1 MNVGFI
7 GLGRM
12 GQPMVRNL
20 LKAGHAVTVYNR
32 TRSRAEELRSAG
44 ARIADSPSAA
54 CQSEFLM
61 TILADDNAIE
71 EIIFG
76 KQNLIGQLPSNSV
89 HICMSTI
96 SVAMA
101 RKLTEAHARAG
112 NGYVSAP
119 VFGRPEAAEAAK
131 LFVVAAGP
139 SQLIERCRPLFDAIG
154 QKTFVAGEDP
164 VAANVVKLAGNFM
177 IASVLETLGEAFALL
192 RKSGVDPA
200 LFLDIMTSTLFAAPV
215 YKTYGNIIAH
225 EQFEPAGFKVPL
237 GLKDIRLVLAAAE
250 AASAPMPIA
259 GIVRDHLLTTIARGR
274 QELDWSSVARVS
286 AENAGL

>member
-20 LKAGHAVTVYNR
+20 LKSGHSVNVYNR
-32 TRSRAEELRSAG
+32 TRSHAEELRPAG
-44 ARIADSPSAA
+44 AWIADTPSQTCRADV
-54 CQSEFLM
+54 LM
-61 TILADDNAIE
+61 TILADDTAIE
-71 EIIFG
+71 EVVLG
-76 KQNLIGQLPSNSV
+76 GENLVGQLPAHSAHV
-89 HICMSTI
+89 CMSTI

-101 RKLTEAHARAG
+101 RRLVEAHARAG

-119 VFGRPEAAEAAK
+119 VFGRPQAAEAAK

-139 SQLIERCRPLFDAIG
+139 AKLIERCQPLFDAVG

-200 LFLDIMTSTLFAAPV
+200 LFLDIMTSTLFSAPV
-215 YKTYGNIIAH
+215 YKTYGDIIAK
-225 EQFEPAGFKVPL
+225 EKFEPAGFKVPL

-259 GIVRDHLLTTIARGR
+259 GIVRDHLLTAMARGG
-274 QELDWSSVARVS
+274 QELDWSSVARIS

>member
-1 MNVGFI
+1 MNVGLI

-20 LKAGHAVTVYNR
+20 LKAGHTVTVYNR

-44 ARIADSPSAA
+44 ARIAASPAET
-54 CQSEFLM
+54 CQTEVLM
-61 TILADDNAIE
+61 TILADDPAIE
-71 EIIFG
+71 EIVLG
-76 KQNLIGQLPSNSV
+76 GENLVGQLPANSV
-89 HICMSTI
+89 HVCMSTI

-101 RKLTEAHARAG
+101 RKLAAAHARAG

-119 VFGRPEAAEAAK
+119 VFGRPQAAEAAK

-139 SQLIERCRPLFDAIG
+139 GKLIERCRPLFDAIG
-154 QKTFVAGEDP
+154 QRTFVAGEDP
-164 VAANVVKLAGNFM
+164 IAANVVKLAGNFM

-200 LFLDIMTSTLFAAPV
+200 MFLDIMTSTLFSAPV
-215 YKTYGNIIAH
+215 YKTYGDIIAQ
-225 EQFEPAGFKVPL
+225 EKFEPAGFKAPL

-259 GIVRDHLLTTIARGR
+259 GIVRDHLLTAIARGG